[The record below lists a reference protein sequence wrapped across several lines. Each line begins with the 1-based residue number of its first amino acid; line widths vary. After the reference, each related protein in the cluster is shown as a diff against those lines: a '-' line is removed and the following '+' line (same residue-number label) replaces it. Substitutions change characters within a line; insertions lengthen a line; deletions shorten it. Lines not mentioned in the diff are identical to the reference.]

1 MKNLQS
7 ASATSLAVAVAS
19 AIPLFSAAL
28 PAGAQALE
36 EIVVTAQRREQS
48 IQDIPMSV
56 TAFSGDQLDVRQI
69 GDILDLQFSVPN
81 LLVDGLRTSIRGVG
95 NNAISSTS
103 EDGLGY
109 HVNDVYVNAPLFS
122 TSEYFDIERV
132 EVLRGPQGTL
142 YGRNTT
148 AGVINIHT
156 VKPHEE
162 FGGFVT
168 ATVGDYDTLRF
179 KGAVNVPISDRVRQR
194 FSGMYLSRDGYTD
207 NKYTGNDIDGR
218 DQYELRSSTSFDFTD
233 NLSADLVLSYVNE
246 DGDKSFRTKG
256 GVYQGCHLRLFT
268 AVGGN
273 RNARC
278 QQFDLSDD

>member
-7 ASATSLAVAVAS
+7 ASATTLAVAVTS

-132 EVLRGPQGTL
+132 EVLR
-142 YGRNTT
+142 
-148 AGVINIHT
+148 AH
-156 VKPHEE
+156 
-162 FGGFVT
+162 
-168 ATVGDYDTLRF
+168 
-179 KGAVNVPISDRVRQR
+179 RVRSTDATRPPASSISTLLSLTRSLAALSQQPSVITIR
-194 FSGMYLSRDGYTD
+194 FDSRVRLISPYRTECD
-207 NKYTGNDIDGR
+207 
-218 DQYELRSSTSFDFTD
+218 
-233 NLSADLVLSYVNE
+233 SASRV
-246 DGDKSFRTKG
+246 
-256 GVYQGCHLRLFT
+256 CI
-268 AVGGN
+268 
-273 RNARC
+273 
-278 QQFDLSDD
+278 